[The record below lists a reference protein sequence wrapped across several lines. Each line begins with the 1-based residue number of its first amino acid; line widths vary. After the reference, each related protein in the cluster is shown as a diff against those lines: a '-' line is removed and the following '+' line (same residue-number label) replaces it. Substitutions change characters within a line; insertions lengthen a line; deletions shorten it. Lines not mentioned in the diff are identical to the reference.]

1 MERSENKKAGKENK
15 LKKLWGFLWEENS
28 LLSWAVFFI
37 VVLPICFLIIKFV
50 FFPFFSFV
58 FSSPLPFVIVESGS
72 MEHNNAN
79 FDKWWNSSGG
89 WYEANNITKEKFL
102 EWPWRKGFNKGDI
115 MVVAG
120 SKEYNQ
126 GDVIVFKRDAGVPI
140 IHRLIFLEPL
150 GTKGDNNL
158 YQLGEEK
165 NIGKDRVLGKAVF
178 KIPLLGYLKL
188 VFVEIYNNIK

>member
-1 MERSENKKAGKENK
+1 MKRSKDRKAVKENK
-15 LKKLWGFLWEENS
+15 LKKVWGFLWEENS
-28 LLSWAVFFI
+28 LLSWAAFFI
-37 VVLPICFLIIKFV
+37 IVLPICFLIIKFL
-50 FFPFFSFV
+50 FFPLFSLV

-79 FDKWWNSSGG
+79 FETWWNSSGI
-89 WYEANNITKEKFL
+89 WYEASNITKEEFL
-102 EWPWRKGFNKGDI
+102 EWPLNNGFNKGDI

-120 SKEYNQ
+120 SEKYNQ
-126 GDVIVFKRDAGVPI
+126 GDVIVFKREAGVPI

-165 NIGKDRVLGKAVF
+165 NISKDRVLGKAIF
-178 KIPLLGYLKL
+178 RIPLLGYLKL
-188 VFVEIYNNIK
+188 VFVDIYNSIK

>member
-1 MERSENKKAGKENK
+1 MKRSKDRKTVKENK

-28 LLSWAVFFI
+28 FLSWVVFFI
-37 VVLPICFLIIKFV
+37 VVLPICFLIIKFL
-50 FFPFFSFV
+50 FFPFFSLV

-72 MEHNNAN
+72 MEHNAN
-79 FDKWWNSSGG
+79 FEQWWGSFGG
-89 WYEANNITKEKFL
+89 WYEANNITKEEFL
-102 EWPWRKGFNKGDI
+102 KWHWKNGFNKGDI

-120 SKEYNQ
+120 SEEYNQ
-126 GDVIVFKRDAGVPI
+126 GDVIVFKREAGVPI

-165 NIGKDRVLGKAVF
+165 NISKDRVLGKAVF
-178 KIPLLGYLKL
+178 RIPWIGYLKL
-188 VFVEIYNNIK
+188 VFVDIYNSIK